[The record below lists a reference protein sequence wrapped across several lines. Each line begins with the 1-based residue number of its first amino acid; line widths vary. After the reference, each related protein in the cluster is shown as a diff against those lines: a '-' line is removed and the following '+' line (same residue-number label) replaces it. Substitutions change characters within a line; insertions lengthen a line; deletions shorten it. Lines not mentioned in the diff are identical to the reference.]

1 MATPSSTPAPL
12 AGWDLPDVNY
22 GPKLVA
28 ATAVVTMMAL
38 ISVILRMWVRA
49 GIIKSMGWDDRFIV
63 LAMTVSLIC
72 FGLVVPQAY
81 YGAGRHAYYIPPA
94 KESQGLYINFI
105 SQPFFL
111 VGVMLVKVSIGLFL
125 LRLTPSQFYHRF
137 IWCMQAF
144 MVIYSTVAL
153 ITILTQCRPL
163 TVIWDPSVKNAVCFS
178 PLGLR
183 ACAYFNAACSII
195 ADLVFALLPIG
206 ILWNVKINARVKLAL
221 VFILSL
227 GVFALISCI
236 VKVYYLSFY
245 GKFNDF
251 LWDSVNITIWTA
263 CELNI
268 GIFAA
273 SIATLR
279 PLFRS
284 AFQGGSTA
292 FSTGGFT
299 DNEKHQNS
307 LDKNGFVKHI
317 SNSRGTSK
325 IGGSQSSK
333 SDGFEMYGSVIT
345 ANDRS
350 TMTEDNESEETILPM
365 QMPQPMAIRKTTEV
379 SVDEMQ
385 MKRPIEDQV

>member
-1 MATPSSTPAPL
+1 
-12 AGWDLPDVNY
+12 
-22 GPKLVA
+22 
-28 ATAVVTMMAL
+28 
-38 ISVILRMWVRA
+38 
-49 GIIKSMGWDDRFIV
+49 
-63 LAMTVSLIC
+63 
-72 FGLVVPQAY
+72 
-81 YGAGRHAYYIPPA
+81 
-94 KESQGLYINFI
+94 
-105 SQPFFL
+105 
-111 VGVMLVKVSIGLFL
+111 
-125 LRLTPSQFYHRF
+125 
-137 IWCMQAF
+137 
-144 MVIYSTVAL
+144 
-153 ITILTQCRPL
+153 
-163 TVIWDPSVKNAVCFS
+163 
-178 PLGLR
+178 
-183 ACAYFNAACSII
+183 
-195 ADLVFALLPIG
+195 
-206 ILWNVKINARVKLAL
+206 LWNVKINARVKLAL

-227 GVFALISCI
+227 GVLYVFVHFPQFLDAIETDVPDFNSALISCI

-350 TMTEDNESEETILPM
+350 TMTEDNESEESILPM

-379 SVDEMQ
+379 SVDEIQ